1 MQAVIL
7 AAGKGSRLAPITDS
21 RSKGMLPILGKP
33 IAERIF
39 DTLVGS
45 SLKDFVLVVSPEDR
59 EIRQYFLEKSSLE
72 INIQFVDQFKR
83 LGTADALR
91 LAAPYITGDFVLSA
105 CDSLVPAGEM
115 GNLIETWS
123 KHFDIQGLLSL
134 ERIPLQDTVKTGI
147 VTMNGESVT
156 GIIEKPAPEEAPSNI
171 SSTPLY
177 IFSTR
182 ILDYLPQVPLSSR
195 GEYELQDAIQMM
207 IDDGHSVHGLFL
219 QDRRTLTTAD
229 DLLAINLQFLD
240 RQSDDSK
247 VEAQQ
252 IGHGTKIIEPVY
264 IEQGVVIGANCQIGP
279 GVYIEENARIGEG
292 VQLENVVILFGA
304 RIPDGVDLGDQIIL

>member
-1 MQAVIL
+1 VQAVIL

-105 CDSLVPAGEM
+105 CDSLVPAAEM

-123 KHFDIQGLLSL
+123 KHSDIRGLLSL

-147 VTMNGESVT
+147 VTMNGDLVT
-156 GIIEKPAPEEAPSNI
+156 GIVEKPAPEEAPSNI

-219 QDRRTLTTAD
+219 QDR
-229 DLLAINLQFLD
+229 
-240 RQSDDSK
+240 SDDSK

-292 VQLENVVILFGA
+292 AQLENVVILFGA